1 MICTSFLIHICQYF
15 IYHSNLQKAKE
26 FWVEATVLRLGR
38 ETDKKFRWKEDLGF
52 SRSMLS
58 EPFLY
63 YKEKIEI
70 EVRLNKIFQAFAI

>member
-1 MICTSFLIHICQYF
+1 MLIFYISFKF
-15 IYHSNLQKAKE
+15 TKAKE

>member
-1 MICTSFLIHICQYF
+1 MLIFYISFKF
-15 IYHSNLQKAKE
+15 TKAKE

-58 EPFLY
+58 EPFLH
-63 YKEKIEI
+63 YKGKLEY
-70 EVRLNKIFQAFAI
+70 EVRLNEIF